1 METLKEKY
9 KDYFLIGAAV
19 NASTIR
25 THGELIKNHFNSVT
39 CENEMKFSNLCH
51 REKDYQFDKADTI
64 VQFAKDHEL
73 NMRMHTLV
81 WHNQV
86 PEWVFLDATK
96 EGLEE
101 RLSDHIH
108 TLGKRY
114 GTYCYSVDVVN
125 EAIEDKSDGFLRESK
140 WFQGLGNDYIER
152 AFLLAKQEM
161 PEVKLFYNDYNETNP
176 MKRDKIFKLI
186 KELKEKGI
194 PVDGIGMQCHIN
206 IYHSSM
212 DELKEA
218 IEKYLSLGVSLE
230 ITEMDVSMFR
240 YEDRSE
246 ILKPT
251 MEQYK
256 AQARVYKECFQIF
269 REYKND
275 ITSVTLWGVTDDVS
289 WLNHFPVSNRRNWPL
304 LFDEMMKPKEAFYE
318 IMNF

>member
-25 THGELIKNHFNSVT
+25 THGELIKDHFNSIT
-39 CENEMKFSNLCH
+39 CENEMKFSNLCP
-51 REKDYQFDKADTI
+51 REKEYQFEKADTI
-64 VQFAKDHEL
+64 VQFAKDNEL
-73 NMRMHTLV
+73 KMRMHTLV
-81 WHNQV
+81 WHNQT
-86 PEWVFLDATK
+86 PEWVFLDTTK

-101 RLSDHIH
+101 RLSNHIH
-108 TLGKRY
+108 MLGKRY
-114 GTYCYSVDVVN
+114 GKDCYSVDVVN
-125 EAIEDKSDGFLRESK
+125 EAIEDKLDGFLRESS
-140 WFQGLGNDYIER
+140 WLQGLGNDYIER

-161 PEVKLFYNDYNETNP
+161 PEAKLFYNDYNETNP
-176 MKRDKIFKLI
+176 IKRDKIFKLI

-218 IEKYLSLGVSLE
+218 IEKYLSLGVSIE

-240 YEDRSE
+240 HEDRSE

-251 MEQYK
+251 IEQYK

-275 ITSVTLWGVTDDVS
+275 ITSVTLWGVSDDVS
-289 WLNHFPVSNRRNWPL
+289 WLNHFPVNNRRNWPL